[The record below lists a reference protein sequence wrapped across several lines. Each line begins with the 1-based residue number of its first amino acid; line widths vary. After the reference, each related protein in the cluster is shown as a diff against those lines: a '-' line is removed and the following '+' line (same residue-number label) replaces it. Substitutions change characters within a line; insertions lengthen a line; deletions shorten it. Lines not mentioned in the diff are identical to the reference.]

1 MTRTRAMRHIACAA
15 ALMVLV
21 LGVGEPG
28 VGFASPSDPSAQCAF
43 TLDPPHVAKLNGT
56 DVVVARVVPSTCP
69 ASTTPAESVVC
80 LSASSDD
87 SSGRCARNPGV
98 AVAQV
103 SYPYRAGTVYT
114 ARGTGC
120 TATYQP
126 PAKMC
131 RPVGPVVAAL

>member
-1 MTRTRAMRHIACAA
+1 MRTPSRLPIIACAA
-15 ALMVLV
+15 ALMVQAS
-21 LGVGEPG
+21 GEPG
-28 VGFASPSDPSAQCAF
+28 VAVASPSVPSARCAF
-43 TLDPPHVAKLNGT
+43 NLDPPHVAQLNGT
-56 DVVVARVVPSTCP
+56 DVVVASVVPAICP
-69 ASTTPAESVVC
+69 PSTTPAESVVC

-87 SSGRCARNPGV
+87 SSGRCVHNPGV

-126 PAKMC
+126 PAKLC
-131 RPVGPVVAAL
+131 SPVGPVVA